1 MIFVGGENLM
11 DMIQTGHQNDNGLFE
26 AVPGGSPYNLAMAV
40 GRQGVSV
47 GYLTPISQD
56 SNGDQ
61 LAKKL
66 VDSNVTLCGSRSAA
80 PTSLAMVSIDDG
92 VPSYAFYREGTA
104 ERQVDLDELSRNLTE
119 HASIFHIGS
128 LGLTGGE
135 DALVWEAFVKRAKEQ
150 GVKVSLDPNVRASL
164 INNPSDY
171 RARIARMMAM
181 ADILKLSDEDL
192 EWLYEGMGQEQ
203 ALETM
208 LSHTKAEVVV
218 LTKGGEGSSI
228 WHDGS
233 WHDMPSHP
241 LEQLVDTVGAGDT
254 FMASML
260 VWLSQNEQLETL
272 GSISLSQKKEMQTYA
287 GQAAALNCQR
297 QGCNPPWSREL
308 IS

>member
-11 DMIQTGHQNDNGLFE
+11 DMIQTGHQNENGLFE

-66 VDSNVTLCGSRSAA
+66 VDSNVALCGSRSPA
-80 PTSLAMVSIDDG
+80 PTSLAMVSINDG

-104 ERQVDLDELSRNLTE
+104 ERQVDLDELCRNLTQ

-135 DALVWEAFVKRAKEQ
+135 DALVWEAFAKKAKEQ
-150 GVKVSLDPNVRASL
+150 GVKISLDPNIRASL
-164 INNPSDY
+164 INDPSDY

-203 ALETM
+203 ALEAM
-208 LSHTKAEVVV
+208 LSHTQAEVIV

-233 WHDMPSHP
+233 WYDMPSHP
-241 LEQLVDTVGAGDT
+241 LKQLVDTVGAGDT

-260 VWLSQNEQLETL
+260 AWLAQNEQLSTL
-272 GSISLSQKKEMQTYA
+272 GSMNLSQKKEMQTFA
-287 GQAAALNCQR
+287 SQAAALNCER
-297 QGCNPPWSREL
+297 QGCNPPWSNEIIR
-308 IS
+308 